1 MSKGVKQ
8 SNTTI
13 VNILRN
19 QGKRDLMNSV
29 DKGVISL
36 EDAVMQETYPLSN
49 MDYWVLAES
58 LRLPIILFTSM
69 KKIKHIMDG
78 ISWLKLGE
86 NSASKYLFFVRAPT
100 ESDLPKNAIYPYTM
114 ITPGLMWTEVPEFQ
128 KKYLAAVENMD
139 IKKSIFK
146 ELDALCQPETILATN
161 TSSLSIT
168 EVATATSR
176 PDKVIGMHFF
186 NPAPVQK
193 FVEVISTQQSH
204 EDIVEAVTDL
214 ARSIG
219 KSPAT
224 VGDKPGFIVNKL
236 LLTYLNHAVR
246 LLDDDV
252 ASRETIDSAMR
263 ELAHFPMGPL
273 ELLDLIGLDTSVE
286 VLNTIFA
293 DTGDS
298 LDAPATGLTSLIAE
312 GHKGRK
318 TGAGFYDYSEKHEAP
333 VSSEEELK
341 IQVHNTLM
349 RAYLQTARDMNDSGY
364 ASQADIDMGM
374 KLGCGLPEGPFE
386 TLDHFVA

>member
-1 MSKGVKQ
+1 MTFERIGVVGLGIMGAG
-8 SNTTI
+8 I
-13 VNILRN
+13 VEVFAKAGL
-19 QGKRDLMNSV
+19 QV
-29 DKGVISL
+29 VGV
-36 EDAVMQETYPLSN
+36 
-49 MDYWVLAES
+49 AES
-58 LRLPIILFTSM
+58 
-69 KKIKHIMDG
+69 D
-78 ISWLKLGE
+78 
-86 NSASKYLFFVRAPT
+86 
-100 ESDLPKNAIYPYTM
+100 
-114 ITPGLMWTEVPEFQ
+114 
-128 KKYLAAVENMD
+128 AAVEQG
-139 IKKSIFK
+139 KKNLATSLGRAVSREKITQDQADEISGRVTWGTDFELIAECDLVVEAAPEIIALKQQIFS
-146 ELDALCQPETILATN
+146 ELDRVVKPEGILASN
-161 TSSLSIT
+161 TSSLSVTAIAQST
-168 EVATATSR
+168 ER
-176 PDKVIGMHFF
+176 PEQVVGMHFF

-204 EDIVEAVTDL
+204 VDIVEAVTEL

-246 LLDDDV
+246 LLDDGV

-263 ELAHFPMGPL
+263 ELARFPMGPL

-298 LDAPATGLTSLIAE
+298 LDAPATGLAALIAE

-318 TGAGFYDYSEKHEAP
+318 TGSGFYDYSEKHEAP

-341 IQVHNTLM
+341 IHVHNTLM
-349 RAYLQTARDMNDSGY
+349 KAYLQTARDMNDSGY
-364 ASQADIDMGM
+364 ASKSDIDMGM

-386 TLDHFVA
+386 TMDHFVA